1 MDEPTPVTPPVPP
14 HTDQPSA
21 DQVRRATFPK
31 AFQGYDREAVHAFLN
46 RVADW
51 VEGGA
56 AGIQEAIPDVK
67 RELERVGERTG
78 SILTAAEE
86 AAARIRAEA
95 NEYAASVRE
104 KADEEMRRAVVE
116 ASQKSDGLIAD
127 AEAKAERIIDEA
139 IARRR
144 QLNQAISSLVE
155 RRDEIAEE
163 AQRLADDLLAA
174 VEGLRGQDLAA
185 AESGVAEPEAEEAV
199 DDEEAAPVE
208 PEDDATEP
216 EAPDVSGE
224 PTELVRDDERE
235 TTVHRT
241 R

>member
-1 MDEPTPVTPPVPP
+1 MEEPTPVTPPVAA
-14 HTDQPSA
+14 DADEPSA
-21 DQVRRATFPK
+21 EQVRRATFPK
-31 AFQGYDREAVHAFLN
+31 AFQGYDREAVHGFLN

-51 VEGGA
+51 IEGGA

-86 AAARIRAEA
+86 AAAKIRAEA
-95 NEYAASVRE
+95 NEYATSVRE
-104 KADEEMRRAVVE
+104 KADEEMRRSAVE
-116 ASQKSDGLIAD
+116 GSRKADRLIAD
-127 AEAKAERIIDEA
+127 AETKAERITDEA

-144 QLNQAISSLVE
+144 QLNQAISSLIE

-163 AQRLADDLLAA
+163 VQRLADELLTA
-174 VEGLRGQDLAA
+174 VEGLRGPEPANDDVAGEEPGAEAGEPAA
-185 AESGVAEPEAEEAV
+185 AEGG
-199 DDEEAAPVE
+199 
-208 PEDDATEP
+208 DA
-216 EAPDVSGE
+216 E
-224 PTELVRDDERE
+224 PTELVPEEERE